1 MRINLDQNI
10 GLNFIQYSF
19 NFFVLSNSTLWVQSS
34 LLIDCPVPT
43 VLSSTVDKSQQHQE
57 RNSGNKFWEC
67 WELNPGQLGEK
78 GERYLCAMPPFK
90 AYVMFVLHQAIGEH
104 YTNDFILAASCQKFW
119 HDGERWLPEPRLH
132 GGLPVGP
139 DGARWL
145 LGAGL
150 DLLETLSIA

>member
-67 WELNPGQLGEK
+67 RELNPGQLGEK
-78 GERYLCAMPPFK
+78 RERYLCAIPPFQ

-104 YTNDFILAASCQKFW
+104 
-119 HDGERWLPEPRLH
+119 
-132 GGLPVGP
+132 
-139 DGARWL
+139 
-145 LGAGL
+145 
-150 DLLETLSIA
+150 